1 MIIAIQHPWIFSKSI
16 LDAVDGF
23 AFNIHFGKLPEY
35 RGHHLGIHSILNGEK
50 TFTTTC
56 HWMVQK
62 VDRGFIAFSK
72 TSLIDNEDT
81 SFSLQFKAVGHTVTL
96 VKKLLKR
103 IQKF

>member
-1 MIIAIQHPWIFSKSI
+1 MCYKINMIISIQHPWIISKSI

-56 HWMVQK
+56 HWMAQK
-62 VDRGFIAFSK
+62 
-72 TSLIDNEDT
+72 E
-81 SFSLQFKAVGHTVTL
+81 KAILTESESEFMVTE
-96 VKKLLKR
+96 
-103 IQKF
+103 